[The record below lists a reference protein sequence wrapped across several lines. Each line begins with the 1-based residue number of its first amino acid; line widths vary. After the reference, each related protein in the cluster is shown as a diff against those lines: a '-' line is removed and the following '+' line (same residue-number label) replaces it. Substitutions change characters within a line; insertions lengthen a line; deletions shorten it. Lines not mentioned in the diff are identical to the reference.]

1 MENFVF
7 SVNATFPIFLVM
19 LAGWVLR
26 RFGMLTQGFVDV
38 ANRFNFYVTL
48 PILLFTEISTMSL
61 SETFDPAFFFYCMGA
76 TAVGIGI
83 IWALSVLF
91 IRDKKMLGAFV
102 QGCYR
107 GSPAVMG
114 VAFVMNMYGSAGAS
128 PLMIVASVPLFNIF
142 AVLILT
148 IHGDGG
154 GFHPAQLKKA
164 LLGVCKNPILWGILV
179 GLVFSV
185 AGWRFPTLIDKTL
198 GYFADMST
206 PIALIAIGVGVQLGE
221 AFARWKQTLLAAFI
235 KLIALPG
242 VFLTLALFLGFQGDQ
257 LVALVAMLGLATTPS
272 AYIMA
277 KNMKNDAVLTSG
289 IIVVT
294 TLLSSVTVT
303 GWIFLLRTLGRI

>member
-1 MENFVF
+1 
-7 SVNATFPIFLVM
+7 
-19 LAGWVLR
+19 
-26 RFGMLTQGFVDV
+26 
-38 ANRFNFYVTL
+38 
-48 PILLFTEISTMSL
+48 MS
-61 SETFDPAFFFYCMGA
+61 E
-76 TAVGIGI
+76 
-83 IWALSVLF
+83 
-91 IRDKKMLGAFV
+91 
-102 QGCYR
+102 
-107 GSPAVMG
+107 
-114 VAFVMNMYGSAGAS
+114 
-128 PLMIVASVPLFNIF
+128 
-142 AVLILT
+142 
-148 IHGDGG
+148 
-154 GFHPAQLKKA
+154 
-164 LLGVCKNPILWGILV
+164 
-179 GLVFSV
+179 

-206 PIALIAIGVGVQLGE
+206 PIALIAIGAGVQLGE

>member
-1 MENFVF
+1 MDNFLF

-19 LAGWVLR
+19 LAGWLLR

-38 ANRFNFYVTL
+38 ANKFNFYVTL
-48 PILLFTEISTMSL
+48 PILLFTEISQMSL
-61 SETFDPAFFFYCMGA
+61 SDAFDPAFFFYCMGA
-76 TAVGIGI
+76 TFVGIVL
-83 IWALSVLF
+83 IWTLSAVF
-91 IRDKKMLGAFV
+91 VKDKKMLGAFV

-164 LLGVCKNPILWGILV
+164 LLGVCKNPILLGILA
-179 GLVFSV
+179 GLLFSV
-185 AGWRFPTLIDKTL
+185 TGWRFPTLIDKTL

-206 PIALIAIGVGVQLGE
+206 PIALIAIGAGVQLGE
-221 AFARWKQTLLAAFI
+221 AFARWRPTLLATFI

-242 VFLTLALFLGFQGDQ
+242 VFLTLAVVLGFHGDQ
-257 LVALVAMLGLATTPS
+257 LVALLAMLGLATTPS

-277 KNMKNDAVLTSG
+277 KNMKNDDVLTSG

-303 GWIFLLRTLGRI
+303 GWIFLLRTLGKI

>member
-19 LAGWVLR
+19 LAGWLLR

-48 PILLFTEISTMSL
+48 PILLFTEISAMSL
-61 SETFDPAFFFYCMGA
+61 SEAFDPAFFFYCMGA
-76 TAVGIGI
+76 TVAGICI
-83 IWALSVLF
+83 IWALSALF

-114 VAFVMNMYGSAGAS
+114 VAFVMNMYGNAGAS

-164 LLGVCKNPILWGILV
+164 LLGVCKNPILWGILA
-179 GLVFSV
+179 GLLFSV
-185 AGWRFPTLIDKTL
+185 AGWEFPTLVNKTL

-206 PIALIAIGVGVQLGE
+206 PIALIAIGAGVQLGE
-221 AFARWKQTLLAAFI
+221 AFARWRPTLLAAFI

-242 VFLTLALFLGFQGDQ
+242 VFLTLAVVLGFHGDQ
-257 LVALVAMLGLATTPS
+257 LVALLAMLGLATTPS

-277 KNMKNDAVLTSG
+277 KNMKNDDVLTSG

-303 GWIFLLRTLGRI
+303 GWIFLLRTLGKI

>member
-19 LAGWVLR
+19 LAGWLLR

-48 PILLFTEISTMSL
+48 PILLFTEISAMSL
-61 SETFDPAFFFYCMGA
+61 SEASDPAFFFYCMGA
-76 TAVGIGI
+76 TTAGICI
-83 IWALSVLF
+83 IWALSALF

-114 VAFVMNMYGSAGAS
+114 VAFVMNMYGNAGAS

-164 LLGVCKNPILWGILV
+164 LLGVCKNPILWGILA
-179 GLVFSV
+179 GLLFSV
-185 AGWRFPTLIDKTL
+185 AGWEFPTLVNKTL

-206 PIALIAIGVGVQLGE
+206 PIALVAIGAGVQLGE
-221 AFARWKQTLLAAFI
+221 AFARWRQTLLAAFV
-235 KLIALPG
+235 KLLALPG
-242 VFLTLALFLGFQGDQ
+242 VFLTLALFLGFHGDQ

>member
-185 AGWRFPTLIDKTL
+185 AGWRVPH
-198 GYFADMST
+198 AH
-206 PIALIAIGVGVQLGE
+206 
-221 AFARWKQTLLAAFI
+221 
-235 KLIALPG
+235 
-242 VFLTLALFLGFQGDQ
+242 
-257 LVALVAMLGLATTPS
+257 
-272 AYIMA
+272 
-277 KNMKNDAVLTSG
+277 
-289 IIVVT
+289 
-294 TLLSSVTVT
+294 
-303 GWIFLLRTLGRI
+303 